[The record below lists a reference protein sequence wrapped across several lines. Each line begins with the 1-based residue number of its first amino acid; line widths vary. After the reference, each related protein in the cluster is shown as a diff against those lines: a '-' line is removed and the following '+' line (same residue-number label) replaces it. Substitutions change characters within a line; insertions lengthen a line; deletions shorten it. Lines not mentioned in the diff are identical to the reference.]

1 MNAFSSSAANAAA
14 VHADYSMDEM
24 DEAVPASSRPL
35 RILHIMRAPVGGLFR
50 HVLDL
55 AGEQARRG
63 HAVGIVADASTADG
77 LTLLRLRGIESKL
90 RLGIQLIPMSRQPG
104 FGDLSVS
111 RSVYRLSRALKAD
124 ILHGHG
130 AKGGAYARLAAMP
143 ISVRVDNIKA
153 FYTPHGGS
161 LHFKPGTFG
170 GGAILGLEKLLGR
183 MTDGL
188 IFESDFARRL
198 YTERIGV
205 GSIPVRVIPNGL
217 NPADF
222 TPHEPLPNAADF
234 LFIGELR
241 DIKGV
246 DVLLK
251 ALSKLN
257 VYQPVTAVIVGA
269 GPDAE
274 RLQALATHLRLGS
287 RVRFPGAMPAREALP
302 LGRCLVV
309 PSLAESFP
317 YVVLEAGAAGMPL
330 VATNVGGIPEIV
342 AGTHIRLIPPGD
354 VAALTA
360 TMHRVREK
368 PERALLDAK
377 ELRSA
382 VQRKYTVEAMTDEV
396 LAFYAAPS
404 TVVAPPRPEAVAEG

>member
-1 MNAFSSSAANAAA
+1 MSASSSQAAEAADV
-14 VHADYSMDEM
+14 VHAGYRMDAPE
-24 DEAVPASSRPL
+24 ETVSSTL

-77 LTLLRLRGIESKL
+77 LTLARLRGIEPKL
-90 RLGIQLIPMSRQPG
+90 RLGIQLVPMNRQPG
-104 FGDLSVS
+104 FGDLGAS
-111 RSVYRLSRALKAD
+111 RAVYRLSRALKVD

-130 AKGGAYARLAAMP
+130 AKGGAYARLAALV
-143 ISVRVDNIKA
+143 SSLRQEEIKA

-161 LHFKPGTFG
+161 LHFKPGTFS

-188 IFESDFARRL
+188 IFESEFARRA
-198 YTERIGV
+198 YQERIGA
-205 GSIPVRVIPNGL
+205 GTIPVRVIPNGL

-222 TPHEPLPNAADF
+222 APHEPLPNAADF

-246 DVLLK
+246 DILLR

-257 VYQPVTAVIVGA
+257 VYKPITAVIVGS
-269 GPDAE
+269 GPDAS

-317 YVVLEAGAAGMPL
+317 YVVLEAGAAGMPF

-342 AGTHIRLIPPGD
+342 AGTHIRLIPPGN

-360 TMHRVREK
+360 TLHRMREK
-368 PERALLDAK
+368 PEAALYDARLLRA
-377 ELRSA
+377 SI
-382 VQRKYTVEAMTDEV
+382 QRKFTVEAMTDEV
-396 LAFYAAPS
+396 LAFYAAPFAGL
-404 TVVAPPRPEAVAEG
+404 APQQPQAVAEG

>member
-1 MNAFSSSAANAAA
+1 
-14 VHADYSMDEM
+14 
-24 DEAVPASSRPL
+24 
-35 RILHIMRAPVGGLFR
+35 MRAPVGGLFR

-63 HAVGIVADASTADG
+63 HAVGIVADAGTADS
-77 LTLLRLRGIESKL
+77 LTIKRLRGIEP
-90 RLGIQLIPMSRQPG
+90 RLGLGLHLIPMSRQPG
-104 FGDLSVS
+104 FGDLAAS
-111 RSVYRLSRALKAD
+111 RAVYRIAKRLDVD

-130 AKGGAYARLAAMP
+130 AKGGAYARLAAMGLAFGA
-143 ISVRVDNIKA
+143 RRIKA

-161 LHFKPGTFG
+161 LHFKPDTFG
-170 GGAILGLEKLLGR
+170 GRAVLGLEKILGL

-188 IFESDFARRL
+188 IFESQFARGA
-198 YTERIGV
+198 YEERV
-205 GSIPVRVIPNGL
+205 GIASIPMRVIPNGL
-217 NPADF
+217 RPDDF
-222 TPHEPLPNAADF
+222 APHASAANAADF

-241 DIKGV
+241 DLKGV

-251 ALSKLN
+251 ALAKLN
-257 VYQPVTAVIVGA
+257 SYKPVTAVIVGS
-269 GPDAE
+269 GPDAA
-274 RLQALATHLRLGS
+274 RLKALAAELTLGS
-287 RVRFPGAMPAREALP
+287 RVRFAGAMPAREALS

-309 PSLAESFP
+309 PSRAESLP

-354 VAALTA
+354 VAALT
-360 TMHRVREK
+360 TTLHHMLDK
-368 PERALLDAK
+368 PDAALLDAK

-382 VQRKYTVEAMTDEV
+382 VQRKFTVEAMADKV

-404 TVVAPPRPEAVAEG
+404 QPEAAAPSEPEVEVAQG

>member
-1 MNAFSSSAANAAA
+1 MSMNAFSSSASNAAA

-170 GGAILGLEKLLGR
+170 GGPFSASR
-183 MTDGL
+183 NC
-188 IFESDFARRL
+188 S
-198 YTERIGV
+198 
-205 GSIPVRVIPNGL
+205 
-217 NPADF
+217 
-222 TPHEPLPNAADF
+222 
-234 LFIGELR
+234 
-241 DIKGV
+241 
-246 DVLLK
+246 
-251 ALSKLN
+251 
-257 VYQPVTAVIVGA
+257 
-269 GPDAE
+269 AE
-274 RLQALATHLRLGS
+274 
-287 RVRFPGAMPAREALP
+287 
-302 LGRCLVV
+302 
-309 PSLAESFP
+309 
-317 YVVLEAGAAGMPL
+317 
-330 VATNVGGIPEIV
+330 
-342 AGTHIRLIPPGD
+342 
-354 VAALTA
+354 
-360 TMHRVREK
+360 
-368 PERALLDAK
+368 
-377 ELRSA
+377 
-382 VQRKYTVEAMTDEV
+382 
-396 LAFYAAPS
+396 
-404 TVVAPPRPEAVAEG
+404 

>member
-1 MNAFSSSAANAAA
+1 MSAFSSSPAKAGNIIHAGYRMDAPEEAAA
-14 VHADYSMDEM
+14 S
-24 DEAVPASSRPL
+24 L
-35 RILHIMRAPVGGLFR
+35 RILHVMRAPIGGLFR

-55 AGEQARRG
+55 AGEQSRRG

-77 LTLLRLRGIESKL
+77 LTLARLRGIEPRL
-90 RLGIQLIPMSRQPG
+90 RLGVQLVPMSRQPG
-104 FGDLSVS
+104 FSDLAAS
-111 RSVYRLSRALKAD
+111 RHVYRLAKALRAD

-143 ISVRVDNIKA
+143 IAMRGGNVKA

-170 GGAILGLEKLLGR
+170 GGVVLGIEKMLGR
-183 MTDGL
+183 ITDGL
-188 IFESDFARRL
+188 IFESDFARRA
-198 YTERIGV
+198 YVERV
-205 GSIPVRVIPNGL
+205 GAGTIPMRVIPNGL
-217 NPADF
+217 NPIDF
-222 TPHEPLPNAADF
+222 TPHAPLPNAADF
-234 LFIGELR
+234 LYIGELR

-246 DVLLK
+246 DILLR

-257 VYQPVTAVIVGA
+257 VYKPVTAVIVGS
-269 GPDAE
+269 GPDEE
-274 RLQALATHLRLGS
+274 RLKALAEYLRLGS
-287 RVRFPGAMPAREALP
+287 RVRFPGTMPARDALP

-354 VAALTA
+354 IPALTA
-360 TMHRVREK
+360 MMHRVREK
-368 PERALLDAK
+368 PESARLDAK

-382 VQRKYTVEAMTDEV
+382 VQRKFTVEAMTDEV
-396 LAFYAAPS
+396 LAFYASPA
-404 TVVAPPRPEAVAEG
+404 TVVAPRQTEAVAEG